1 MAKFAAG
8 FGLTQRL
15 KPSSHLGEEAVTG
28 PFGFP
33 DTRSSNGFNG
43 FYVPRHRYHVPRE
56 ARVTPN
62 FAFWEK
68 IEQFHVSE
76 REIFDINVNIAEI

>member
-56 ARVTPN
+56 ARVTPLLFGKKSN
-62 FAFWEK
+62 NSTFRNEK
-68 IEQFHVSE
+68 YSIST
-76 REIFDINVNIAEI
+76 